1 MTDRGIHTHA
11 HTRTHAH
18 GYGTN
23 ILLFRHVS
31 EIPLL
36 SLQWLSSAMKEAL
49 REAAKPGV
57 GVEVS
62 SRGLGFL
69 FLDLLQASDQ
79 ARDQSVLPFRS
90 EEQHYCR
97 LSRARGQFTSDAL
110 EDAFTRSLR
119 SQK

>member
-1 MTDRGIHTHA
+1 
-11 HTRTHAH
+11 
-18 GYGTN
+18 
-23 ILLFRHVS
+23 
-31 EIPLL
+31 
-36 SLQWLSSAMKEAL
+36 MKEAL